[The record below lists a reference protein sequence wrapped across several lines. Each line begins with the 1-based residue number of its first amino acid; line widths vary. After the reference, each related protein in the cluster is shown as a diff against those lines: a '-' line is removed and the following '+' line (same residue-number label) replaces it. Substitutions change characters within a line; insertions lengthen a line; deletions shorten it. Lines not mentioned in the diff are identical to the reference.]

1 MRSVC
6 IMANAQSH
14 LAEKQIK
21 RMIDSLAENGFHSYC
36 MPECAS
42 HFDLKIFQPNIHSV
56 DFAVVFGGDGT
67 LLQAARCF
75 SVLDIPILGI
85 NLGTLGFLSEIQPE
99 DFEQSLNQIKSG
111 QYRIEHRTMLKG
123 MLNEKDKPLQDDI
136 LGLNEV
142 GLFRDID
149 GGVVRISVYSDGVF
163 VGTYSCDGVM
173 VSTPTGSTAYS
184 LSAGG
189 PIVEPS
195 VDCLLLIPVCAHS
208 LYARPIVLPAN
219 AKVEMAVYGR
229 RDSCKVLA
237 DDYKFASSVRYSGKL
252 LVNKADH
259 NAQFIRLNQWNYF
272 EQLRAKLAEWNTPQ
286 WEDQQE

>member
-6 IMANAQSH
+6 IMANVQDH
-14 LAEKQIK
+14 LAENQIE
-21 RMIDSLAENGFHSYC
+21 RMIQTLTANGFHPYC
-36 MPECAS
+36 MPECS
-42 HFDLKIFQPNIHSV
+42 FSFGLQTYQPNIHSA

-67 LLQAARCF
+67 LLAAARCF
-75 SVLDIPILGI
+75 GALDIPILGI

-99 DFEQSLNQIKSG
+99 DFEDSLQRIKSNE
-111 QYRIEHRTMLKG
+111 YHIERRAMLKG
-123 MLNEKDKPLQDDI
+123 TLDKADKPSENPILALNEI
-136 LGLNEV
+136 

-208 LYARPIVLPAN
+208 LYARPIVLPAC
-219 AKVEMAVYGR
+219 AKVELAVYGR

-237 DDYKFASSVRYSGKL
+237 DDLKFASEIRYAGRLTVS
-252 LVNKADH
+252 KANQD
-259 NAQFIRLNQWNYF
+259 AQFIRLTQRNYF

-286 WEDQQE
+286 WEDQRE